1 VATDRVVSGRRRGAV
16 FGRAAGALG
25 LLALLAACEPSPYAP
40 TAQAPKTGPRPLS
53 APSGLGQGV
62 TAPSAESQAMA
73 AYYRQVEATLLGQG
87 LLRQDVAPRDAQFG
101 ARQLVDDFIHVA
113 LYDEYANR
121 GGTFVARQ
129 TASRLRR
136 WDVPVRMS
144 VEFGP
149 SIPLAERRH
158 DRAQIT
164 AYAGQLARAARHPVA
179 VTGNTANANFNVLVL
194 NEDERRAIG
203 PRLRELVPGIDDASL
218 DAIVNLQPTTFCV
231 VFAFSEGAAPNYSR
245 AVAVI
250 RGEHPDALRKS
261 CIHEELS
268 QGLGLANDYPRA
280 RPSIFN
286 DDEEFALLTRHD
298 ELLLQIL
305 YDRRLRPGMT
315 EAEARPI
322 VEQIVTEIM
331 GPDA

>member
-1 VATDRVVSGRRRGAV
+1 MPFPSVVFRGRRGAAV
-16 FGRAAGALG
+16 GRAGAALG

-40 TAQAPKTGPRPLS
+40 TAQAPKSGPRPVS

-62 TAPSAESQAMA
+62 TPPSPESQAMS
-73 AYYRQVEATLLGQG
+73 AYYRQVENTLLGRG
-87 LLRQDVAPRDAQFG
+87 LLRQDVAPRDAAFSK
-101 ARQLVDDFIHVA
+101 RQLVDDFIHVA

-149 SIPLAERRH
+149 SIPLAERRR

-164 AYAGQLARAARHPVA
+164 AYAGQLSRATRHPIAVA
-179 VTGNTANANFNVLVL
+179 GTPDLANFNVLVL
-194 NEDERRAIG
+194 NEDERRTIG
-203 PRLRELVPGIDDASL
+203 PRLRELVPGIDTASL
-218 DAIVNLQPTTFCV
+218 EAIVNLQPTTFCV
-231 VFAFSEGAAPNYSR
+231 VFAFSEGATPNYSR

-250 RGEHPDALRKS
+250 RGEHPDGLRKS
-261 CIHEELS
+261 CIHEELA

-322 VEQIVTEIM
+322 VEEIATEIM

>member
-1 VATDRVVSGRRRGAV
+1 MARRPLAASLCGGTSLGRL
-16 FGRAAGALG
+16 AGGIAL
-25 LLALLAACEPSPYAP
+25 LSALAACEPNPYAP
-40 TAQAPKTGPRPLS
+40 TAQAPKTGPRPVS
-53 APSGLGQGV
+53 APAGLGE
-62 TAPSAESQAMA
+62 APRSPESKVMS
-73 AYYRQVEATLLGQG
+73 AYYAQVEATLLGRG
-87 LLRQDVAPRDAQFG
+87 LLRQDVAPRDAQFSK
-101 ARQLVDDFIHVA
+101 RQLVDDFIHVA

-121 GGTFVARQ
+121 GGTFIARQ

-136 WDVPVRMS
+136 WEVPVRMS
-144 VEFGP
+144 VEFGASVP
-149 SIPLAERRH
+149 QVERRR
-158 DRAQIT
+158 DRATIT
-164 AYAGQLARAARHPVA
+164 AYAGQLARAARHPVSMA
-179 VTGNTANANFNVLVL
+179 PSPETANFNVLVL
-194 NEDERRAIG
+194 NEDERRAIA
-203 PRLRELVPGIDDASL
+203 PRLRELVPGIDNASL

-250 RGEHPDALRKS
+250 RGEHPDGLRKS
-261 CIHEELS
+261 CVHEELS

-305 YDRRLRPGMT
+305 YDPRLRPGMT

-322 VEQIVTEIM
+322 VEEIATEIM